1 MVTYF
6 VSADAVALG
15 LSEKEKNSSELLVR
29 QCLKEHGMVPWEHM
43 ESEIFLSAGESLLI
57 ARPKSPRTCRL
68 NMKTPRLRR
77 L

>member
-1 MVTYF
+1 MITYF

-15 LSEKEKNSSELLVR
+15 LSESEKTAADLLVK
-29 QCLKEHGMVPWEHM
+29 QCLREHGINPWEQI

-57 ARPKSPRTCRL
+57 ARPRSPRTQRFSHIV
-68 NMKTPRLRR
+68 PRLKR